1 MDDRLGKVLIV
12 DDDLHINELIDMYL
26 QSGGYRTKKCFNGN
40 DACNIVSTED
50 WISNIRCYVARKGWN
65 RSIKA
70 DKKK

>member
-50 WISNIRCYVARKGWN
+50 IGLVILDVARKRWN